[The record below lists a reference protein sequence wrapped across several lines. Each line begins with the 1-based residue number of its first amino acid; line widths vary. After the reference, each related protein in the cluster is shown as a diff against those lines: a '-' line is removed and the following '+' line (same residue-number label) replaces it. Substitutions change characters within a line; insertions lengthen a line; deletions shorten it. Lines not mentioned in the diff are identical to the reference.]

1 MGSGGDGH
9 TCQTPWADGGD
20 GTKGVEVTEAQI
32 LAGRYELGAVLGR
45 GGMAEVR
52 AGWDRR
58 LSRAVAIKT
67 LLPDL
72 AERPGIRERFE
83 GEARAAARLAHP
95 NAVAV
100 FDVGEEEGVPFLV
113 MEQVVGPSLE
123 QELAGGPLDVGR
135 VVRLGT
141 ELLAALGAAHAAG
154 LVHRDVKPANV
165 LITKDGTAKV
175 ADFGIAKAVAEEEGS
190 APQMDLTT
198 TGQMIGT
205 VAYMAPERLAGR
217 PATVQSDL
225 YSVGVVLYETL
236 SGTRPFAASTP
247 IAVVRAVDQ
256 ASPVPLRECRPG
268 LEPRLIAVVERAMAK
283 NPEDRF
289 ASAADMAAALED
301 RIGPAVDDPDAAL
314 TVMARPAT
322 EIFAAPVVAGTEVS
336 DVAATN
342 DAPVPPVPAAGT
354 IPAERRPLTDR
365 LAQRRVLALVAG
377 VGLAVALGVAAF
389 GRNQHGTSAT
399 ATPTTTVVA
408 PPGAGAGL
416 PPALDGALVRLE
428 KTVR

>member
-1 MGSGGDGH
+1 
-9 TCQTPWADGGD
+9 
-20 GTKGVEVTEAQI
+20 
-32 LAGRYELGAVLGR
+32 
-45 GGMAEVR
+45 
-52 AGWDRR
+52 
-58 LSRAVAIKT
+58 
-67 LLPDL
+67 
-72 AERPGIRERFE
+72 
-83 GEARAAARLAHP
+83 
-95 NAVAV
+95 
-100 FDVGEEEGVPFLV
+100 
-113 MEQVVGPSLE
+113 
-123 QELAGGPLDVGR
+123 
-135 VVRLGT
+135 
-141 ELLAALGAAHAAG
+141 
-154 LVHRDVKPANV
+154 
-165 LITKDGTAKV
+165 
-175 ADFGIAKAVAEEEGS
+175 
-190 APQMDLTT
+190 
-198 TGQMIGT
+198 

-342 DAPVPPVPAAGT
+342 AAPVPPVPAAGA

-389 GRNQHGTSAT
+389 GRSQHGTSAT
-399 ATPTTTVVA
+399 ATPATTVVA